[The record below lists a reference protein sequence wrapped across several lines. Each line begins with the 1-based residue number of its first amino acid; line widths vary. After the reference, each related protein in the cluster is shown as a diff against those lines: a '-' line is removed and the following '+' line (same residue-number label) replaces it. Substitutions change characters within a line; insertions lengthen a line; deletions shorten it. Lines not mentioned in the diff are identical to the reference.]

1 MKNKLTLKSIN
12 EFAQQNPSL
21 TYEEQLSYFGL
32 GDGTKAN
39 PYTWEEYC
47 EIIDSV
53 EPISSSFYFAD
64 GNGKVLCCLAEVVIN
79 YSGSS
84 DESGENYEGTTY
96 VDSYNINDPN
106 AGESI
111 LDELY
116 EDFENDVYEFSASV
130 SDFFNG
136 LGTFQD
142 AVDNYRSENPI
153 DITLNVNSIGL
164 SLLLANYLEKGE
176 SEDIYEVNLLSL
188 SLIADIITRLPDPY
202 TFAQYLSTA
211 LTVGGIRLEKIGE
224 NEYKVLRD
232 EYNFEMR
239 EWRNN
244 TSRNIATFIGYLV
257 NEGFC
262 LNAGG
267 VLCGLVGMIWGIG
280 VHHDNEKIAFYI
292 NFTGTLRLN

>member
-96 VDSYNINDPN
+96 VDSYNINDSN
-106 AGESI
+106 AGVSI

-116 EDFENDVYEFSASV
+116 EEFENDVYEFSASV

-136 LGTFQD
+136 LGTFPD
-142 AVDNYRSENPI
+142 AVANYRSENPI

-164 SLLLANYLEKGE
+164 SLLPENYLVESNSKG
-176 SEDIYEVNLLSL
+176 IYEVNLLSL

-257 NEGFC
+257 NEGFS

-267 VLCGLVGMIWGIG
+267 VLAGLVGMIWGIG
-280 VHHDNEKIAFYI
+280 VYHDNEKIAFYT

>member
-39 PYTWEEYC
+39 PYTCEEYC

-106 AGESI
+106 AGVSI

-116 EDFENDVYEFSASV
+116 EEFENDVYEFSASV

-136 LGTFQD
+136 LGTFPD
-142 AVDNYRSENPI
+142 AVANYRSENPI

-164 SLLLANYLEKGE
+164 SLLPENYLVE
-176 SEDIYEVNLLSL
+176 SESKGIYEVNLLSL

-202 TFAQYLSTA
+202 IFAQYLSTA
-211 LTVGGIRLEKIGE
+211 LTVGGIRLEKIEG

-267 VLCGLVGMIWGIG
+267 VLRGLVGMIWGIG
-280 VHHDNEKIAFYI
+280 VYHDNKEIAFYT

>member
-96 VDSYNINDPN
+96 VDSYNINDSN
-106 AGESI
+106 AGVSI

-116 EDFENDVYEFSASV
+116 EEFENDVYEFSASV

-136 LGTFQD
+136 LGTFPD
-142 AVDNYRSENPI
+142 AVANYRSENPI

-164 SLLLANYLEKGE
+164 SLLPENYLVESNSKG
-176 SEDIYEVNLLSL
+176 IYEVNLLSL
-188 SLIADIITRLPDPY
+188 SLIADIITRQPDPY

-257 NEGFC
+257 NEGFS

-267 VLCGLVGMIWGIG
+267 VLAGLVGMIWGIG
-280 VHHDNEKIAFYI
+280 VYHDNEKIAFYT

>member
-21 TYEEQLSYFGL
+21 TYEEQLFYFGL

-96 VDSYNINDPN
+96 VDSYNINDSN
-106 AGESI
+106 AGVSI

-116 EDFENDVYEFSASV
+116 EEFENDVYEFSASV

-136 LGTFQD
+136 LGTFPD
-142 AVDNYRSENPI
+142 AVANYRSENPI

-164 SLLLANYLEKGE
+164 SLLPENYLVESNSKG
-176 SEDIYEVNLLSL
+176 IYEVNLLSL
-188 SLIADIITRLPDPY
+188 SLIADIITRQPDPY

-257 NEGFC
+257 NEGFS

-267 VLCGLVGMIWGIG
+267 VLAGLVGMIWGIG
-280 VHHDNEKIAFYI
+280 VYHDNEKIAFYT